1 MPSLWWSWSSPSLQL
16 PSIDSDWGGGDVGVQ
31 ANKILESGGGGRP
44 VKGRIMSRR
53 KRLFALHTCQMGTLM
68 ASSRALD
75 LDLLHSMTR
84 KP

>member
-1 MPSLWWSWSSPSLQL
+1 MPSWWWPWSSPSLKL
-16 PSIDSDWGGGDVGVQ
+16 PSIDSDWVGGDVGVQ
-31 ANKILESGGGGRP
+31 VNKILESGGGGRP

-53 KRLFALHTCQMGTLM
+53 KILIALHTCQMGTLM

-75 LDLLHSMTR
+75 LGLLHSMTR

>member
-53 KRLFALHTCQMGTLM
+53 EGLFALLTCQMGTLM

>member
-1 MPSLWWSWSSPSLQL
+1 MPSLWWPWSSPSLQL

-31 ANKILESGGGGRP
+31 VNKVLESGGGGRP
-44 VKGRIMSRR
+44 VKGKIMSRR
-53 KRLFALHTCQMGTLM
+53 KLFAPHTCQMGTLM

-75 LDLLHSMTR
+75 LGLLHSMTR